1 MKKLL
6 IILLLGL
13 ALVSCSKKE
22 ELSDEANLVND
33 WATDYGYVDYEVNTN
48 TLINYNKLVNN
59 TNYYV
64 YPTNYD
70 RYGFRLLHDN
80 NNNLIFYSLIS
91 DKEISGKD
99 SKYYFTYESLER
111 DEVSYYVY
119 PDSLSGFILVA
130 KTNDDEY
137 AFISDANGV
146 ILDEFDITNISVGE
160 EKINEDS
167 GYINIYYT
175 KNVTGNKSGE
185 YLLKLNYQNDKEV
198 EITNEKINLTTNYN
212 EDYLDLSL
220 YGLEDY
226 KAISDYND
234 SYLTIIDPNGN
245 IVSSYFLPNQ
255 VINNNINM
263 IIKGGLIIQEKY
275 KLPDDSTDYSYY
287 NGTYKYGLRSYKF
300 NFLDGSC
307 NEIELNYLI
316 NDFTNKE
323 DFSQIYANITKIR
336 DDKSLENEINV
347 ILDNDGKII
356 KEVANYNLYH
366 LKLKNGN
373 LYDMQSKK
381 LYNNK
386 MQLLADLSRYEVT
399 YNLKYDCF
407 IINLN
412 NYGGIVNNNG
422 EIIVPLTKGNI
433 KGSANLIKYINNE
446 TVSIIE
452 INDNNKYTEKDI
464 ILYDLNIY
472 NVFTFIDNDNL
483 LIIGTNSINTQYYI
497 YLLSTYS
504 DDVLISTNIS
514 IDSTNTNI
522 SYNIY
527 TINQLNN
534 KILILEIINGN
545 QKSYYKI
552 NKELINVEI

>member
-64 YPTNYD
+64 YTTNYD

-111 DEVSYYVY
+111 DEVSYYLY

-146 ILDEFDITNISVGE
+146 ILDNYDITNISVGDE
-160 EKINEDS
+160 ISLDDG

-175 KNVTGNKSGE
+175 KNVIGNNCGE

-198 EITNEKINLTTNYN
+198 EITNEKINLNIDYN
-212 EDYLDLSL
+212 QDYLDLSS

-234 SYLTIIDPNGN
+234 SYLTIIDPNRN

-255 VINNNINM
+255 VINNNISV

-287 NGTYKYGLRSYKF
+287 DGTYKYGLKSYKF

-347 ILDNDGKII
+347 ILDNDGNII

-366 LKLKNGN
+366 LKLRNGN
-373 LYDMQSKK
+373 LYDMQSQK

-386 MQLLADLSRYEVT
+386 MELIADLSRYEVT

-412 NYGGIVNNNG
+412 NYGGVVNNNG

-446 TVSIIE
+446 SVSIIVIKEDNTYLENE
-452 INDNNKYTEKDI
+452 I
-464 ILYDLNIY
+464 DLSYIDTF
-472 NVFTFIDNDNL
+472 NVFTFIDSDNL
-483 LIIGTNSINTQYYI
+483 LIIGTNSSSNQYYI

-504 DDVLISTNIS
+504 YDVLINTNLL
-514 IDSTNTNI
+514 IDSANTNI

-545 QKSYYKI
+545 QKLYYKI
-552 NKELINVEI
+552 TTNLIEE

>member
-70 RYGFRLLHDN
+70 RYGFRLLYDN

-111 DEVSYYVY
+111 DEVSYYLY

-146 ILDEFDITNISVGE
+146 ILDNYDITNISVGDE
-160 EKINEDS
+160 ISLDDG

-175 KNVTGNKSGE
+175 KNVIGNNCGE

-198 EITNEKINLTTNYN
+198 EITNEKINLNIDYN
-212 EDYLDLSL
+212 QDYLDLSL

-245 IVSSYFLPNQ
+245 IVSSYFIPNQ
-255 VINNNINM
+255 VINNSISM

-287 NGTYKYGLRSYKF
+287 NGTNKYGLKSYKF

-316 NDFTNKE
+316 NDFSNKK

-347 ILDNDGKII
+347 ILDNDGNII

-366 LKLKNGN
+366 LKLRNGN
-373 LYDMQSKK
+373 IYDMQSQK

-386 MQLLADLSRYEVT
+386 MELIADLSRYEVA

-412 NYGGIVNNNG
+412 NYGGVVNNNG

-446 TVSIIE
+446 SVSIIVIKEDNTYLENE
-452 INDNNKYTEKDI
+452 I
-464 ILYDLNIY
+464 DLSYIDTF
-472 NVFTFIDNDNL
+472 NVFTFIDSDNL
-483 LIIGTNSINTQYYI
+483 LIIGTNSSSNQYYI

-504 DDVLISTNIS
+504 YDVLINTNLL
-514 IDSTNTNI
+514 IDSANTNI

-545 QKSYYKI
+545 QKLYYKI
-552 NKELINVEI
+552 TTNLIEE